1 MRIAAAILV
10 VGGIFLLISW
20 APAEAQQAE
29 QQRDDT
35 AGAVWRLVRGGGG
48 LVSPWGTTGV
58 SLQSVTSS
66 GERFVAVGEWGLIA
80 HSSDGNRWVEASFSA
95 TDEWLTDV
103 AWGDGRFVALGG
115 DEIIHSNDGE
125 RWVRSR
131 SSDMGRLESVAW
143 GNGRYVAVG
152 GGGTIARS
160 SDGDRWQR
168 VRNAATRA
176 DLSGIAWGGG
186 RFVAV
191 GSGGTIVHS
200 DDGDGWKMASDTG
213 TSATLYGVAWNGE
226 RFVAVGEGTI
236 LHSSDGNLWAA
247 AARNPARSSDWLR
260 DVVWSGER
268 FVAVGGYTILL
279 SSDGDRW
286 QRAPQHAGWGLNS
299 VAWSRAGLVAVG
311 EGGAILRSSDGFR
324 WEPATAAGTGQPL
337 PALDGVAWGGGRFVA
352 LAHWPDSILHSRDG
366 EVWREA
372 SFREDV
378 YGLCDVV
385 WGGERFVAVGYT
397 IGYSADGDHWQ
408 RAHTSEEG
416 GLHAIAWSGERYVA
430 VGHAGLILHSS
441 DGERWSRASDSATR
455 ETLDDVAWN
464 GERFVAVGFHGAI
477 VHSSDGDRWKLA
489 SRPAVPFRKAR
500 PEDDPNAV
508 YYFFS
513 GIAWNG
519 ERFVAVG
526 WGGGEVGTVAHS
538 SDGDRWELA
547 TDHDYLGYEHFE
559 AVAWNGERFVAV
571 SYFDGTI
578 MHSTDGDRWERA
590 RETATFDLLHDVAW
604 GNGRFVAVGWNG
616 TIVISP

>member
-1 MRIAAAILV
+1 MSASRSRAAPALPTPVAFLYCVYREFRGYGRTRIAAESLV
-10 VGGIFLLISW
+10 VGGILLLFSW

-80 HSSDGNRWVEASFSA
+80 HSSDGNRWVEANLSA

-152 GGGTIARS
+152 GGGTIVRS

-200 DDGDGWKMASDTG
+200 DDGDGWKMASDNG
-213 TSATLYGVAWNGE
+213 TAAKLYGVAWNGE

-236 LHSSDGNLWAA
+236 LHRSDGDIWAA
-247 AARNPARSSDWLR
+247 ATRNPARSSDWLR

-286 QRAPQHAGWGLNS
+286 QRAPQHAGQGLNS
-299 VAWSRAGLVAVG
+299 VAWNRAGLVAVG

-352 LAHWPDSILHSRDG
+352 VAYWQPSILHSRDG

-378 YGLCDVV
+378 YGICDVV

-397 IGYSADGDHWQ
+397 IG
-408 RAHTSEEG
+408 
-416 GLHAIAWSGERYVA
+416 
-430 VGHAGLILHSS
+430 
-441 DGERWSRASDSATR
+441 
-455 ETLDDVAWN
+455 
-464 GERFVAVGFHGAI
+464 
-477 VHSSDGDRWKLA
+477 
-489 SRPAVPFRKAR
+489 
-500 PEDDPNAV
+500 
-508 YYFFS
+508 
-513 GIAWNG
+513 
-519 ERFVAVG
+519 
-526 WGGGEVGTVAHS
+526 
-538 SDGDRWELA
+538 
-547 TDHDYLGYEHFE
+547 
-559 AVAWNGERFVAV
+559 
-571 SYFDGTI
+571 
-578 MHSTDGDRWERA
+578 
-590 RETATFDLLHDVAW
+590 
-604 GNGRFVAVGWNG
+604 
-616 TIVISP
+616 